1 MTFDYVVVGGGTAGC
16 VLASRLSE
24 NPSCQV
30 LLLEAGPRYRGLS
43 IQVPGAVGQL
53 YLKGKYHWDYR
64 CEPETHASG
73 RSLPYKMG
81 RILGGSSAIN
91 GMMWVRGNSADF
103 DGWAT
108 SGCNGWSYSDI
119 EPLFRRIESFSDPTD
134 PYMGHSGPIK
144 VTADDPAVSP
154 LNVAF
159 LNAAEQA
166 GYPLNQNYNGPIQ
179 EGFGAMHRNTD
190 EGRRSDVYAEYL
202 QPALK
207 RPNLTVLTGV
217 QVERVMIDGTRATGI
232 VISDDKQRQTI
243 TATEEILIAAG
254 AIASPQLLQLS
265 GIGSPEH
272 LESLGI
278 PIVHDLPGV
287 GENLHTHVLISLV
300 FQCSQPASVYPAT
313 RFPGNLLAGL
323 QWLISKTGAAAT
335 THMDVGGFLK
345 TDSGSPAPNL
355 QCTFMPLAFGDL
367 YTDFGGHGFQIWG
380 DLVAPKSRGSV
391 KICDT
396 DIKVN
401 PKFRFNFLRDN
412 DDLLALRS
420 GYEILKDLSNQ
431 KAFAEFMGKEI
442 NPGPRI
448 TSTGDIEPWIRET
461 FSVSHHLA
469 GTCRMGPS
477 SDPLTVVTPEL
488 KVNGLER
495 LRIVDASI
503 MPIVTRGNTHAP
515 VIMIAEKAADMIH
528 HDQR

>member
-1 MTFDYVVVGGGTAGC
+1 M
-16 VLASRLSE
+16 
-24 NPSCQV
+24 N
-30 LLLEAGPRYRGLS
+30 
-43 IQVPGAVGQL
+43 
-53 YLKGKYHWDYR
+53 
-64 CEPETHASG
+64 
-73 RSLPYKMG
+73 
-81 RILGGSSAIN
+81 
-91 GMMWVRGNSADF
+91 
-103 DGWAT
+103 
-108 SGCNGWSYSDI
+108 
-119 EPLFRRIESFSDPTD
+119 
-134 PYMGHSGPIK
+134 
-144 VTADDPAVSP
+144 
-154 LNVAF
+154 
-159 LNAAEQA
+159 
-166 GYPLNQNYNGPIQ
+166 
-179 EGFGAMHRNTD
+179 
-190 EGRRSDVYAEYL
+190 
-202 QPALK
+202 
-207 RPNLTVLTGV
+207 
-217 QVERVMIDGTRATGI
+217 
-232 VISDDKQRQTI
+232 
-243 TATEEILIAAG
+243 
-254 AIASPQLLQLS
+254 
-265 GIGSPEH
+265 
-272 LESLGI
+272 
-278 PIVHDLPGV
+278 
-287 GENLHTHVLISLV
+287 
-300 FQCSQPASVYPAT
+300 
-313 RFPGNLLAGL
+313 
-323 QWLISKTGAAAT
+323 
-335 THMDVGGFLK
+335 VGGFLK

-420 GYEILKDLSNQ
+420 GYEILKDLSHQ

-515 VIMIAEKAADMIH
+515 VIMIAEKAADMIRR
-528 HDQR
+528 DQR